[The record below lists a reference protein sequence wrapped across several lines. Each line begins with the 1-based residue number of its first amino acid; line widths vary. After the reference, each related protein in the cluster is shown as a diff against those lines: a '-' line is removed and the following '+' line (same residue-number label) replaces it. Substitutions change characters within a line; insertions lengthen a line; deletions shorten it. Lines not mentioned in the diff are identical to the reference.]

1 VDLVFRNRKLKN
13 LFFVYLSQPMAEAG
27 TPEEL
32 ARLAVDSLRQAR
44 RPSQQQQQSAA
55 NMSRRRFI
63 CVQTNSIIVAVLT
76 LLTVGAVTLSRI
88 TDFKEFLFSFISE
101 ILSSEKN
108 HTTFP
113 KNLSL
118 SL

>member
-1 VDLVFRNRKLKN
+1 
-13 LFFVYLSQPMAEAG
+13 MAEAG

-32 ARLAVDSLRQAR
+32 ARLAVDSLRQVR
-44 RPSQQQQQSAA
+44 RPSQQQQQQSAA

>member
-1 VDLVFRNRKLKN
+1 
-13 LFFVYLSQPMAEAG
+13 MAEAG

-32 ARLAVDSLRQAR
+32 ARLAVDSLRQVR
-44 RPSQQQQQSAA
+44 RPSQQQQSAA

>member
-1 VDLVFRNRKLKN
+1 
-13 LFFVYLSQPMAEAG
+13 MAEAG

-32 ARLAVDSLRQAR
+32 ARLAVDSLRQVR
-44 RPSQQQQQSAA
+44 RPSQQQSAA

>member
-32 ARLAVDSLRQAR
+32 ARLAVDSLRQVR